1 MRQASSPCLSTTAAI
16 TAVSILFL
24 LIASSC
30 DHVRIEAFSIIPSP
44 KLSSPVYSHSSS
56 LFLASRASS
65 NNLYSCTST
74 RSGLTTDAAAAKSKV
89 SLSRRRHHLTILKGS
104 SKEQEGGDFHNSQE
118 RDDHDDCNHYKK
130 EKEEQQQP
138 PQLVTREMLLRDML
152 SGPEDEENTTY
163 AMDGDEQHLASTSSS
178 SAAAAAASAKVK
190 RKKKNGSSSQYRTL
204 DNRDSLPF
212 LVRVATPDPYTSNEQ
227 MKKEAKLNTE
237 RAKKKLKKNGASAA
251 GIGKMRHNLVGM
263 DGKDS
268 ISSSIYAR
276 ADDGSMHKIIGEFA
290 LDKSTNCGD
299 IIEVGDGT
307 QYQVQKARC
316 QYKYVGGKRFVMTRK
331 ILEVKEIKRILI
343 EKEVQ
348 SLFEKELS
356 DVDTKSEGGLGG
368 GPGDGRFLE

>member
-1 MRQASSPCLSTTAAI
+1 M
-16 TAVSILFL
+16 TAVVST
-24 LIASSC
+24 
-30 DHVRIEAFSIIPSP
+30 
-44 KLSSPVYSHSSS
+44 
-56 LFLASRASS
+56 ASR
-65 NNLYSCTST
+65 
-74 RSGLTTDAAAAKSKV
+74 
-89 SLSRRRHHLTILKGS
+89 HEMMILRGS
-104 SKEQEGGDFHNSQE
+104 SKDQHGDDEHDIHKKQVEG
-118 RDDHDDCNHYKK
+118 
-130 EKEEQQQP
+130 EEP

-152 SGPEDEENTTY
+152 SVPEDE
-163 AMDGDEQHLASTSSS
+163 DQIHDDKDSDEDHPSSTST
-178 SAAAAAASAKVK
+178 SATGAGTGTGAGASAKVK
-190 RKKKNGSSSQYRTL
+190 RKKKNGSSSQYRVL

-237 RAKKKLKKNGASAA
+237 RAKKKLKKNGGGAAA
-251 GIGKMRHNLVGM
+251 GVGKMRHNLVGM

-299 IIEVGDGT
+299 IIEIGDGT

-348 SLFEKELS
+348 TLFEKELS
-356 DVDTKSEGGLGG
+356 DVNEEHGRLGG
-368 GPGDGRFLE
+368 EDGLFLE

>member
-1 MRQASSPCLSTTAAI
+1 MI
-16 TAVSILFL
+16 L

-30 DHVRIEAFSIIPSP
+30 NVMDAFSVISTKPSP
-44 KLSSPVYSHSSS
+44 LYHQSSRSSNS
-56 LFLASRASS
+56 IDSCASS
-65 NNLYSCTST
+65 TITS
-74 RSGLTTDAAAAKSKV
+74 SGWARGDKTSAAFSTSKV
-89 SLSRRRHHLTILKGS
+89 NSSHRRHHNIITILKGS
-104 SKEQEGGDFHNSQE
+104 SKEDGNAHNK
-118 RDDHDDCNHYKK
+118 DD
-130 EKEEQQQP
+130 EEEEE

-152 SGPEDEENTTY
+152 SDPKQEEEQKASYNKSK
-163 AMDGDEQHLASTSSS
+163 DGDDDFTSSPS
-178 SAAAAAASAKVK
+178 KAAKVK
-190 RKKKNGSSSQYRTL
+190 RKKKNGSSSHYRTL

-237 RAKKKLKKNGASAA
+237 RAKKKLKKNGSSSAA

-343 EKEVQ
+343 EKEVR
-348 SLFEKELS
+348 SLFEKELR
-356 DVDTKSEGGLGG
+356 DAKHDDEGGLGG
-368 GPGDGRFLE
+368 YGHFLE

>member
-16 TAVSILFL
+16 TAVTILFL

-30 DHVRIEAFSIIPSP
+30 DHVRIEAFSSIPSP
-44 KLSSPVYSHSSS
+44 KLSYPVYSHSSS
-56 LFLASRASS
+56 LFLASRVSS
-65 NNLYSCTST
+65 NNLHSCTST
-74 RSGLTTDAAAAKSKV
+74 RSGLITATAAAAKSKV
-89 SLSRRRHHLTILKGS
+89 SLSRRRHHLMILKGS
-104 SKEQEGGDFHNSQE
+104 SKEEQEGGDFHNSQE

-163 AMDGDEQHLASTSSS
+163 AMDGDDQHLASTSSS
-178 SAAAAAASAKVK
+178 SAAAAASAKVK

-237 RAKKKLKKNGASAA
+237 RAKKKLKKNGTSAA

-348 SLFEKELS
+348 TLFEKELS
-356 DVDTKSEGGLGG
+356 DVDTKSEDGLG
-368 GPGDGRFLE
+368 DGLFLE